1 MAKDLFDLSG
11 KVVLV
16 TGGNG
21 GIGLG
26 MAEGC
31 ARQGADVVIWGRSTE
46 KNEAAAERL
55 SAADVRVRADVI
67 DVANEA
73 AVAAGVTRITD
84 ELGRLDVAIANA
96 GMGIPR
102 RDLFEITAEDFERI
116 EAVNVHGV
124 FFTLREAARHMVTRS
139 QAGEPGGSLVAVAST
154 AAIHGAARNEHYG
167 ATKGAVV
174 SMVRAMAV
182 ELAAHRIR
190 ANTICPGWVRSELTA
205 DMQQRERFNEKVISR
220 VPMKGWGDPEDFAG
234 IAAYLASD
242 ASAFH
247 TGDTIVLD
255 GGYTIF

>member
-1 MAKDLFDLSG
+1 
-11 KVVLV
+11 
-16 TGGNG
+16 
-21 GIGLG
+21 

-31 ARQGADVVIWGRSTE
+31 ARQGADVVIWGRSAE
-46 KNEAAAERL
+46 KNAAAAERL
-55 SAADVRVRADVI
+55 AVTGVRVRTGVI
-67 DVANEA
+67 DVADEA
-73 AVAAGVTRITD
+73 AVAEGVARITD
-84 ELGRLDVAIANA
+84 EFGRLDAAIANA

-124 FFTLREAARHMVTRS
+124 FFTLREAARHMVGRS
-139 QAGEPGGSLVAVAST
+139 QAGEPGGSLVAIAST

-174 SMVRAMAV
+174 AMVRAMAV

-190 ANTICPGWVRSELTA
+190 ANTVCPGWVRSELTA
-205 DMQQRERFNEKVISR
+205 GMQEWDRFNEKVISR

-242 ASAFH
+242 AAAFH

>member
-1 MAKDLFDLSG
+1 MAKNLFDLSG

-31 ARQGADVVIWGRSTE
+31 ARQGADVVVWGRSAE
-46 KNEAAAERL
+46 KNAAAAERL
-55 SAADVRVRADVI
+55 ATTGVQVRTDLV
-67 DVANEA
+67 DVADEA
-73 AVAAGVTRITD
+73 AVAAGVGRITD
-84 ELGRLDVAIANA
+84 DLGRLDVAIANA
-96 GMGIPR
+96 GMGIAR
-102 RDLFEITAEDFERI
+102 QNLFEITAADFEQI

-139 QAGEPGGSLVAVAST
+139 QAGEPGGSLVAIAST

-182 ELAAHRIR
+182 ELATHGIR
-190 ANTICPGWVRSELTA
+190 ANTVCPGWVRSELTA
-205 DMQQRERFNEKVISR
+205 DMQGWERFNEKVISR

>member
-1 MAKDLFDLSG
+1 MAKNLFDLSG

-31 ARQGADVVIWGRSTE
+31 ARQGADVVVWGRSAE
-46 KNEAAAERL
+46 KNAAAAERL
-55 SAADVRVRADVI
+55 ATTGVQVRTDLV
-67 DVANEA
+67 DVADEA
-73 AVAAGVTRITD
+73 AVAAGVGRITD
-84 ELGRLDVAIANA
+84 DLGRLDVAIANA
-96 GMGIPR
+96 GMGIAR
-102 RDLFEITAEDFERI
+102 QNLFEITAADFEQI

-139 QAGEPGGSLVAVAST
+139 QAGEPGGSLVAIAST

-182 ELAAHRIR
+182 ELATHGIR
-190 ANTICPGWVRSELTA
+190 ANTVCPGWVRSELTA
-205 DMQQRERFNEKVISR
+205 DMQAWERFNEKVISR

>member
-1 MAKDLFDLSG
+1 
-11 KVVLV
+11 
-16 TGGNG
+16 
-21 GIGLG
+21 
-26 MAEGC
+26 
-31 ARQGADVVIWGRSTE
+31 VIWGRSAE
-46 KNEAAAERL
+46 KNAAAAERL
-55 SAADVRVRADVI
+55 AVTGVRVRTGVI
-67 DVANEA
+67 DVADEA
-73 AVAAGVTRITD
+73 AVAEGVARITD
-84 ELGRLDVAIANA
+84 EFGRLDAAIANA

-124 FFTLREAARHMVTRS
+124 FFTLREAARHMVARS
-139 QAGEPGGSLVAVAST
+139 QAGEPGGSLVAIAST

-174 SMVRAMAV
+174 AMVRAMAV

-190 ANTICPGWVRSELTA
+190 ANTVCPGWVRSELTA
-205 DMQQRERFNEKVISR
+205 GMQEWDRFNEKVISR

-242 ASAFH
+242 AAAFH

-255 GGYTIF
+255 GGYTVF